1 MVAIELLYIVGHGLH
16 RAEIVEPDHI
26 GTPLPALDVGEE
38 GSIGGHVDDV
48 SVTFDAGHVSSFV
61 K

>member
-26 GTPLPALDVGEE
+26 GTPLPALDVGKER
-38 GSIGGHVDDV
+38 SVGGHMDDV
-48 SVTFDAGHVSSFV
+48 GVALDTGHVGSFV
-61 K
+61 E